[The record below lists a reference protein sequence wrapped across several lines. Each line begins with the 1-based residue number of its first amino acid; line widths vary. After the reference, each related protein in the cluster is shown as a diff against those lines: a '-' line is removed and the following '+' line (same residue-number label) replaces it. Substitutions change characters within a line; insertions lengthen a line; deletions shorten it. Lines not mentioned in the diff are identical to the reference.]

1 MADRDDVEKAEAGSE
16 AREAREAIV
25 RRPGSASVQAIGDA
39 LRRYLAAEQY
49 RRRRVGTEEDVGH
62 ESR

>member
-1 MADRDDVEKAEAGSE
+1 MADRDDVEKAEAGS
-16 AREAREAIV
+16 EAREAIV

-49 RRRRVGTEEDVGH
+49 RRRRVETEEDVGH